1 MVSRKEK
8 GREALTLPPGLDSP
22 VSNQPEFSHMDA
34 VSETVPTVAPPR
46 RTRKPKDSKPPT
58 KSKLTVYVDEDTAR
72 RFSTHAIYLGHDKS
86 SLFAELVRLNCNRF
100 VVSDR
105 KPDALPN
112 RQCDVQS

>member
-1 MVSRKEK
+1 
-8 GREALTLPPGLDSP
+8 
-22 VSNQPEFSHMDA
+22 MDA
-34 VSETVPTVAPPR
+34 MSEIAPAAAPAPPR
-46 RTRKPKDSKPPT
+46 RTRKTKDAKPPT

-86 SLFAELVRLNCNRF
+86 SLFAELVRQTCNRF

-112 RQCDVQS
+112 RQGDGQS